1 MHNFYSG
8 PELSEGKNP
17 YVSALLILLFSF
29 IGATV
34 VGLSIGI
41 FAGYLFYDG
50 DLTSYLNIMTDMT
63 ASKEFKIPA
72 YIMQGVSAI
81 LGFIVIPILFMIMYE
96 KKSINEFFIKRTT
109 PLLIVLSAIIA
120 ITFSGVNSWFVEWN
134 SNIQFPEMM
143 SSFETYAR
151 GMEDRA
157 IEITKYFTTFE
168 TPGVFVLAFLIIAI
182 VPGIGEEL
190 VFRGFL
196 QKYFLKAYKNPHIAI
211 WASAIM
217 FSAIHLQFYG
227 FVPRMLLGALF
238 GYLYYWTGNLI
249 IPIVA
254 HVANN
259 GFMLILMYL
268 YQLNYFESDFLDV
281 ENTASVPLSTLIFS
295 GIVSFGLIYYFR
307 KLNLTSESNT

>member
-1 MHNFYSG
+1 M
-8 PELSEGKNP
+8 
-17 YVSALLILLFSF
+17 
-29 IGATV
+29 
-34 VGLSIGI
+34 
-41 FAGYLFYDG
+41 
-50 DLTSYLNIMTDMT
+50 
-63 ASKEFKIPA
+63 
-72 YIMQGVSAI
+72 
-81 LGFIVIPILFMIMYE
+81 
-96 KKSINEFFIKRTT
+96 
-109 PLLIVLSAIIA
+109 
-120 ITFSGVNSWFVEWN
+120 
-134 SNIQFPEMM
+134 
-143 SSFETYAR
+143 
-151 GMEDRA
+151 
-157 IEITKYFTTFE
+157 TKYFTEFE

-238 GYLYYWTGNLI
+238 GYLYHWTGNLI

-259 GFMLILMYL
+259 GFMLVLMYL

-281 ENTASVPLSTLIFS
+281 ENAASVPLSTLIFS

-307 KLNLTSESNT
+307 KLNITTASSR